1 MRRIVLV
8 LNTLLFISILVIGR
22 ELMTLSLIVLK
33 G

>member
-8 LNTLLFISILVIGR
+8 LNTLLFISVLVIGG